1 MIAAPFEVMVITAA
15 AAAAEGIAVVFFVF
29 SCMIMSSVALSAE
42 TVMDLLNEDNKL

>member
-1 MIAAPFEVMVITAA
+1 MIAAPFEVMVIT

-42 TVMDLLNEDNKL
+42 TVVVVLFVVIIL

>member
-1 MIAAPFEVMVITAA
+1 MIGAPFEVMVITAA
-15 AAAAEGIAVVFFVF
+15 AAAGRAVVFFVF